1 MLCKCCEFLSAF
13 CFICLA
19 HVIHTVQPSC
29 KLEDRMVRKSLEKL
43 ILKTMA
49 KHIVLMI
56 PYLQS
61 TMFKDRSD
69 TQAPPPAPP
78 AAQDHTIVPKVSASQ
93 SQKRGTVRV
102 NGGEGGGGGRQ
113 WEGGEGAGGREE
125 GPEEGRKG
133 GRGKERE

>member
-1 MLCKCCEFLSAF
+1 M
-13 CFICLA
+13 
-19 HVIHTVQPSC
+19 
-29 KLEDRMVRKSLEKL
+29 EKL

-78 AAQDHTIVPKVSASQ
+78 AAQDHTIGPKVSASQ